1 MLITSWSVGHLACMA
16 IPQRELEILACVNL
30 ASLFVVAVRMK
41 GRRGEVRQ
49 AGQGEARQGREGGDH
64 DLAPPSVGSAK
75 SQGMQYAVEC
85 KLLA

>member
-1 MLITSWSVGHLACMA
+1 MA

-30 ASLFVVAVRMK
+30 ASLSVVVARMK

-49 AGQGEARQGREGGDH
+49 AGQGEARQGREGGYH
-64 DLAPPSVGSAK
+64 DLAPPPPSVGSAK
-75 SQGMQYAVEC
+75 SQGMQYALEC